1 MPLTPFGCFRAVPR
15 VLLLGVLVGASACVA
30 GAEKPADAKPPPRLA
45 LVVSIDQFRVD
56 YLDRFAPYFGEGGF
70 KRLRAGGLD
79 YLECHYRHAV
89 TKTAPGHAT
98 ILSGVHAD
106 VHGIVGNEWVDLD
119 NWQVIESVEDHSVS
133 IIGAAPR
140 AGRSP
145 GGVLEAK
152 AGRSPR
158 NFLATTVG
166 DQLKLRFGPQS
177 HVFSVAHKDRSAI
190 LLGGKLADSA
200 YWVQDGRLVTSTYYR
215 TQLPAWVE
223 AFNAAGRVEK
233 QFGRTWDRLLAPSVY
248 DAVQGADDAPG
259 ENTDFGF
266 GRTMPKKIDGGATQL
281 GPKFYEAF
289 ETTPAASELVGEFA
303 ELALKEEQLGRH
315 AAPDLLCVGFSQ
327 IDKIG
332 HAYGPDSHEMMDSVI
347 RLDRILARLLD
358 AVDREIGLAN
368 CVVVLTADHGSS
380 PLPEHVQALR
390 PDIPAG
396 RLDTAAADQAVTT
409 ALEKAFGP
417 APANDYWCLRDNF
430 GYHLRPTV
438 LAARHVSAA
447 DAARV
452 MQRALL
458 GRPEIAT
465 AFTAGEV
472 LEMTT
477 EGDALTAQTRR
488 SYFPGRSPD
497 VVFVLKPY
505 FIDRPNTGTNHGTPY
520 DYDNHVPLLWFG
532 AGVPTGRRAERV
544 GVDDLAPTLAGLLGV
559 PAPPQAR
566 GHRLF

>member
-1 MPLTPFGCFRAVPR
+1 MPLTPLGRMVAVTHA
-15 VLLLGVLVGASACVA
+15 LALWLVPAAATASVDRT
-30 GAEKPADAKPPPRLA
+30 ELRLA
-45 LVVSIDQFRVD
+45 LVISIDQFRAD
-56 YLDRFAPYFGEGGF
+56 YLERFAPYFGEGGF
-70 KRLRAGGLD
+70 KRLQGGGTD
-79 YLECHYRHAV
+79 FTDCRYRHAV

-106 VHGIVGNEWVDLD
+106 IHGIVGNEWIDRTS
-119 NWQVIESVEDHSVS
+119 WQVVESVEDPACPLV
-133 IIGAAPR
+133 GAAPR

-145 GGVLEAK
+145 GGVLELK

-166 DQLKLRFGPQS
+166 DQLKLRFGAGS
-177 HVFSVAHKDRSAI
+177 RIFSVAHKDRTAI
-190 LLGGKLADSA
+190 LLGGKLADAA
-200 YWVQDGRLVTSTYYR
+200 YWIDEGRFVTSTYYR
-215 TQLPAWVE
+215 DQLPAWIE

-233 QFGRTWDRLLAPSVY
+233 LFGQTWDRLLAPAVY
-248 DAVQGADDAPG
+248 DAVQGPDDAPG

-266 GRTMPKKIDGGATQL
+266 GRTMPKKLDGGTAQV

-303 ELALKEEQLGRH
+303 ELALKEEQLGHH
-315 AAPDLLCVGFSQ
+315 AAPDMLCVGFSQ

-332 HAYGPDSHEMMDSVI
+332 HAYGPDSHEIMDSVI
-347 RLDRILARLLD
+347 RLDRVIARLLA
-358 AVDREIGLAN
+358 AVDREVGLAN

-380 PLPEHVQALR
+380 PLPEHVRALR
-390 PDIPAG
+390 PEIPAG
-396 RLDTAAADQAVTT
+396 RLDTAAMDQAVGA
-409 ALEKAFGP
+409 ALEQAYGP
-417 APANDYWCLRDNF
+417 APAGDYWCLRDNF
-430 GYHLRPTV
+430 GYHLRPSV
-438 LAARHVSAA
+438 LAAKKVDVAS
-447 DAARV
+447 AARV
-452 MQRALL
+452 AKQALL
-458 GRPEIAT
+458 ARPEVAE

-472 LEMTT
+472 LAMPA
-477 EGDALTAQTRR
+477 EGDALTAQSRR
-488 SYFPGRSPD
+488 SFFPGRSQD

-532 AGVPTGRRAERV
+532 AGVPAGRRADQV
-544 GVDDLAPTLAGLLGV
+544 GVDDLAPTLSALLGV